1 MSAGLVVQV
10 VVSGLAAG
18 AVYGLVAIGFALVWR
33 LTAVLHFAYG
43 SIVGASV
50 FLTVVV
56 ASGTAP
62 VTASNVGVGRFV
74 LASVVA
80 LIAGAA
86 AGAAMYLVVL
96 RPFVRRGSMLGWIG
110 ATVAVALAIEGAL
123 AAAFPRE
130 SYVLPDPLP
139 FTRWRPISLGGGAS
153 LPPRTLWVLGAGLL
167 LAALAGYLLTRTRFG
182 VAVSAVGS
190 EPLGAQIV
198 GLPVDRLITIAF
210 AATGALA
217 VAAGIVGTSGGP
229 LTTSTGLSLGL
240 KGIAAALLAGLGAP
254 SRVFRAALLLG
265 VFEAAIVSL
274 HVPGFPSLGF
284 GPAWRDVGPIAL
296 VLVVVA
302 VRRSELLRE
311 PVE

>member
-18 AVYGLVAIGFALVWR
+18 AVYGLVAIGFSLVWR
-33 LTAVLHFAYG
+33 LTSVLHFAYG

-50 FLTVVV
+50 FLTLVV
-56 ASGTAP
+56 AAGTAP
-62 VTASNVGVGRFV
+62 VTASNVGVVRFV
-74 LASVVA
+74 AAAGVA
-80 LIAGAA
+80 LVAGAL

-96 RPFVRRGSMLGWIG
+96 RPFVRRGSTLGWVG

-123 AAAFPRE
+123 AASFPRE

-139 FTRWRPISLGGGAS
+139 FTKWRPISLGGGAS

-167 LAALAGYLLTRTRFG
+167 LAALAGYVLTRTRFG
-182 VAVSAVGS
+182 VAVSAVGA

-198 GLPVDRLITIAF
+198 GLPVDRLVTIAF
-210 AATGALA
+210 ALTGALA

-229 LTTSTGLSLGL
+229 VTTDTGLLLGL
-240 KGIAAALLAGLGAP
+240 KAIAAALLAGLGAP
-254 SRVFRAALLLG
+254 GRVFRWALALG
-265 VFEAAIVSL
+265 VVEAAIVGL
-274 HVPGFPSLGF
+274 HLPGVPSLGF
-284 GPAWRDVGPIAL
+284 GPAWRDVGPIVVAL
-296 VLVVVA
+296 IVVA
-302 VRRSELLRE
+302 VRRGSLLRE